1 MRKRARIA
9 ALLCAALVVAGCTK
23 VDTSQSASPGTAGGS
38 ATALGGNGFTHPGT
52 FVYGEAYDMKSLNV
66 MLAANAATGDL
77 SSFLFSYAVRYDDKA
92 RPVPD
97 AVREIPTRENGDVS
111 ADGLTLRYKLRPNI
125 TFHDGVKLTCADL
138 AFTWK
143 AVMNPANNDITH
155 DGYRDIE
162 SIDCHDPLVA
172 VVHMKRVYAPFLQQL
187 WSINGNAPILPE
199 HILAKYNDAKG
210 SFNTAPFQSAPIG
223 SGPFKFVRWDRG
235 QQIVMDAY
243 DGYFLGKP
251 KLRHVIMKI
260 VPADSTLVAQITT
273 HEIDMAARLGVN
285 VYPEVEHLPGTVA
298 LAQPTFVFDHID
310 FNLRRPLFADV
321 RLRRALEMGVD
332 RPSILHKIA
341 HDLGDLSP
349 VPDSPRISPYY
360 DPNIRQVPFDPAGA
374 RALLDRIGW
383 KVGADGIRVK
393 DGRRLAFDYATQTE
407 SSTGRAI
414 EAYVQRGWHD
424 IGADV
429 NVKNQPTAQFFDN
442 TADGVLQGGKYD
454 VAGFAWGAAADPDD
468 SSIYGAANFAPSGQ
482 NALFWDDPIANK
494 AMLDGLATVDPAKR
508 KAASFIEQERF
519 AADVPS
525 IILYFRRDAFV
536 YNSDL
541 HGFAPSPVLTAFWAP
556 ERLSI

>member
-1 MRKRARIA
+1 
-9 ALLCAALVVAGCTK
+9 
-23 VDTSQSASPGTAGGS
+23 
-38 ATALGGNGFTHPGT
+38 
-52 FVYGEAYDMKSLNV
+52 
-66 MLAANAATGDL
+66 
-77 SSFLFSYAVRYDDKA
+77 
-92 RPVPD
+92 
-97 AVREIPTRENGDVS
+97 
-111 ADGLTLRYKLRPNI
+111 
-125 TFHDGVKLTCADL
+125 
-138 AFTWK
+138 
-143 AVMNPANNDITH
+143 
-155 DGYRDIE
+155 
-162 SIDCHDPLVA
+162 
-172 VVHMKRVYAPFLQQL
+172 
-187 WSINGNAPILPE
+187 
-199 HILAKYNDAKG
+199 
-210 SFNTAPFQSAPIG
+210 
-223 SGPFKFVRWDRG
+223 
-235 QQIVMDAY
+235 
-243 DGYFLGKP
+243 
-251 KLRHVIMKI
+251 
-260 VPADSTLVAQITT
+260 
-273 HEIDMAARLGVN
+273 
-285 VYPEVEHLPGTVA
+285 
-298 LAQPTFVFDHID
+298 
-310 FNLRRPLFADV
+310 
-321 RLRRALEMGVD
+321 
-332 RPSILHKIA
+332 
-341 HDLGDLSP
+341 
-349 VPDSPRISPYY
+349 
-360 DPNIRQVPFDPAGA
+360 
-374 RALLDRIGW
+374 
-383 KVGADGIRVK
+383 VGADGIRVK